1 MKSRFP
7 RTVVDFETIRSP
19 GGLSDLQV
27 RPEMSEQRRSRA
39 ARPDVRPATVP
50 GIGSPRRHPH
60 RPRQGT
66 WLGIACWALFC
77 AVSPV
82 LAADPLDD
90 YKLAVGL
97 YNKGRWKLA
106 AETFE
111 GFLKAAHEHPNAER
125 AKYYL
130 GLTYFN
136 AEDYPKARET
146 LRTFAKQH
154 PTSPRKLEAAYWTGY
169 ASFLAN
175 DFPAADAELGEFVKG
190 APEDPLLER
199 AIPMLGE
206 CAFRGKRLDAAVE
219 LFQRSLKTHPNGVL
233 AEDAKFGLARAW
245 EGQKKFPESLALY
258 TELAANPAG
267 VRAAEAQLSVGIRH
281 YDDGRYAEATQ
292 AFKTLATNFSGSP
305 FLPLGHL
312 NHGFALYQL
321 GRFAEAS
328 VEFEAAA
335 KDPKY
340 ATDGRLWSG
349 FSWKGAGD
357 FAKAAAVFEDGVKTA
372 GENPVAEKFLYHQAD
387 SEQRR
392 SNAPVAKKLH
402 LEVAQRF
409 PKGQFAEA
417 SLVAAAT
424 CAMLEKAWDDV
435 EPLLARLEK
444 EYPAHKMGDRVGV
457 LRGRLAIERN
467 QPEAAIAPLTAA
479 LSSTDPLVQAE
490 ARYVLA
496 SAQQR
501 SGRHAEVVALT
512 EPLVEQLSKG
522 QLTAEFQD
530 AWLVRGTSQLALG
543 RALPRDPPGPRNER
557 LLTVVASADGYL
569 KGMGDRAPA
578 ALAMKALA
586 LVEAGQAT
594 DAEPVLA
601 ALREKYPGRPEVSR
615 ADFEAGEAAFNAGDF
630 AWAEKA
636 FARVAAGPK
645 EDALRSRGMLE
656 LAWSIHK
663 QRRFDE
669 AAVAFGSFAAEYP
682 DDKLCAEAS
691 CMRATALQDAGKT
704 AEALPLF
711 QAVFDKYGTSDQAY
725 VAGLQ
730 LARLT
735 AKQGKIEQSNAAYA
749 GVAERFQDR
758 PEVDQLLDEW
768 ATVNYEAR
776 NFVKA
781 DEVFELLVKR
791 FPASP
796 LADNARLVLAESRLV
811 NGDIAGA
818 RGDFEALVAD
828 AKSDDVVKQRGAYQL
843 LRILAVEK
851 KWAEVKTSATALL
864 EKYPEGRW
872 KLDTDFTVGEA
883 AFELGE
889 FEAARDRFV
898 VLKSR
903 ASDGQVSAAE
913 WFPRMWVL
921 LAESLF
927 RLKDY
932 AGLDALSK
940 EYAAVP
946 GVKNLYQVEEV
957 RGRGLKAQA
966 KFPEARAIFQKVVED
981 PNGRL
986 TETAARC
993 QFEVAESFL
1002 FEKNYASAV
1011 KAYLTTEIRYK
1022 FPKWQGL
1029 ALYQAGTC
1037 HEALGEWAEAA
1048 RTYENLLQT
1057 YADHEM
1063 APKARERLVEVRKK
1077 P

>member
-1 MKSRFP
+1 MC
-7 RTVVDFETIRSP
+7 VVLA
-19 GGLSDLQV
+19 G
-27 RPEMSEQRRSRA
+27 
-39 ARPDVRPATVP
+39 PA
-50 GIGSPRRHPH
+50 
-60 RPRQGT
+60 
-66 WLGIACWALFC
+66 
-77 AVSPV
+77 

-111 GFLKAAHEHPNAER
+111 GFLKAAPEHPNAER

-175 DFPAADAELGEFVKG
+175 DFAAADAELAEFAKG

-199 AIPMLGE
+199 ALPMLGE
-206 CAFRGKRLDAAVE
+206 CAFRGKRYDAAVE
-219 LFQRSLKTHPNGVL
+219 LFQRSLKSHPTGVL
-233 AEDAKFGLARAW
+233 SEDAKFGLARAF
-245 EGQKKFPESLALY
+245 EGLKKYPEALALY
-258 TELAANPAG
+258 GELAANPTG
-267 VRAAEAQLSVGIRH
+267 VRSAEAQLSVGIRH
-281 YDDGRYAEATQ
+281 YDDARYAEATQ
-292 AFKTLATNFSGSP
+292 AFKALATNFPGST

-328 VEFEAAA
+328 QEFEAAA

-340 ATDGRLWSG
+340 ALDGRLWSG

-357 FAKAAAVFEDGVKTA
+357 FAKASAVFADGRKVA
-372 GENPVAEKFLYHQAD
+372 GESPVAEKFLHHQAD
-387 SEQRR
+387 SEQREG
-392 SNAPVAKKLH
+392 NAAVAKKLH
-402 LEVAQRF
+402 LEVVRKYPA
-409 PKGQFAEA
+409 GTLAES
-417 SLVAAAT
+417 SLMAAAT
-424 CAMLEKAWDDV
+424 CAMLEKAYDEV
-435 EPLLARLEK
+435 EPLLARLDT
-444 EYPAHKMGDRVGV
+444 EYPANKVKERAGV

-467 QPEAAIAPLTAA
+467 QPEAAVPALTAA
-479 LSSTDPLVQAE
+479 LGSTDPLLQAE

-501 SGRHAEVVALT
+501 LGKHAEVVALT
-512 EPLVEQLSKG
+512 EPVVDQLAKG
-522 QLTAEFQD
+522 QLSAEFLD
-530 AWLVRGTSQLALG
+530 SWLVRGTSQLALA
-543 RALPRDPPGPRNER
+543 RSLPRDPAGPRNEQ
-557 LLTVVASADGYL
+557 LTGVIASADGYL
-569 KGMGDRAPA
+569 KGAGDRAA
-578 ALAMKALA
+578 SALALKGLA
-586 LVEAGQAT
+586 LVEAGRA
-594 DAEPVLA
+594 AEADPVLA
-601 ALREKYPGRPEVSR
+601 QLREKFAGRPEVSR
-615 ADFEAGEAAFNAGDF
+615 ADFEAGEAAFNLGDF
-630 AWAEKA
+630 AWAERA
-636 FARVAAGPK
+636 FARVAASPQG
-645 EDALRSRGMLE
+645 DAFRPRGMLE
-656 LAWSIHK
+656 RAWSIHK
-663 QRRFDE
+663 QKRFDE
-669 AAVAFGSFAAEYP
+669 AAAAFGLFVTEYP
-682 DDKLCAEAS
+682 EDKLCAEAA
-691 CMRATALQDAGKT
+691 CMRATALQDGGKT

-711 QAVFDKYGTSDQAY
+711 QQVFDKYGTSDQAY

-730 LARLT
+730 LSRLT

-758 PEVDQLLDEW
+758 PEMDQLLDEW
-768 ATVNYEAR
+768 ATVNYEAQ

-781 DEVFELLVKR
+781 DEVFQLLVKR
-791 FPASP
+791 FPNSP
-796 LADNARLVLAESRLV
+796 LADNARLVLAEGRLV
-811 NGDIAGA
+811 SGDIVGA
-818 RGDFEALVAD
+818 RGEFQALVAD
-828 AKSDDVVKQRGAYQL
+828 AGSDDVVKQRGAYQL

-851 KWAEVKTSATALL
+851 NWAEVKTTAAALI
-864 EKYPEGRW
+864 EQYPNGRW
-872 KLDTDFTVGEA
+872 KADTEFTAGEA
-883 AFELGE
+883 VYELGE
-889 FEAARDRFV
+889 YEAARDRFV
-898 VLKSR
+898 ALKGRSGEG
-903 ASDGQVSAAE
+903 AIANSD
-913 WFPRMWVL
+913 WFPRLWVL
-921 LAESLF
+921 LAESYF

-932 AGLDALSK
+932 AGLDALAK
-940 EYAAVP
+940 EYAALP

-957 RGRGLKAQA
+957 RGRSLKAQA
-966 KFPEARAIFQKVVED
+966 KFPEARAVFLKVVED

-986 TETAARC
+986 TETAARS

-1037 HEALGEWAEAA
+1037 HEALGEWSEAA

-1063 APKARERLVEVRKK
+1063 VPKARERLAEVRKK
-1077 P
+1077 I